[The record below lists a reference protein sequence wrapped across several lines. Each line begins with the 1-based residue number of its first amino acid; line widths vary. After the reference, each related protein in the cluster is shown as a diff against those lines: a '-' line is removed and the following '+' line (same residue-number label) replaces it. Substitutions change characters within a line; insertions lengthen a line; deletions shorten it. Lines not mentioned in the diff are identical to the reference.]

1 MKMKNLKNKVLFGLP
16 ILAALS
22 ALPRVAQA
30 QEEIRFDGEIS
41 LKLVE
46 EAQAACAKEAVAPFW
61 KAAFGRD
68 LGKGAR
74 AKTET
79 SLRPDSVGSRTAIV
93 DGRASAWWDL
103 SSSGSDLLRSQLYL
117 QFTAEK
123 SPKSGTTLVAKS
135 FPILSFTITD
145 GSPVDVLGDYVRE
158 YVRVQDLRIVSGNPS
173 IGRTKLTNTST
184 NREAAID
191 IDTAPYVSC
200 LSNYFRQ

>member
-1 MKMKNLKNKVLFGLP
+1 MKMKNLKNKVLIGLP
-16 ILAALS
+16 VLAALS

-74 AKTET
+74 AKAET
-79 SLRPDSVGSRTAIV
+79 SLRPDSVGSRTDIV
-93 DGRASAWWDL
+93 DGRASAWWAP

-117 QFTAEK
+117 QFTAER
-123 SPKSGTTLVAKS
+123 SSKSGTTLVAKS

-145 GSPVDVLGDYVRE
+145 GSPVDVLGDYVKE
-158 YVRVQDLRIVSGNPS
+158 YVRVQDLRIVSGSPLN
-173 IGRTKLTNTST
+173 GRTKLTNTST
-184 NREAAID
+184 NRETAID
-191 IDTAPYVSC
+191 IDTARYVSC
-200 LSNYFRQ
+200 LSTYFRQ